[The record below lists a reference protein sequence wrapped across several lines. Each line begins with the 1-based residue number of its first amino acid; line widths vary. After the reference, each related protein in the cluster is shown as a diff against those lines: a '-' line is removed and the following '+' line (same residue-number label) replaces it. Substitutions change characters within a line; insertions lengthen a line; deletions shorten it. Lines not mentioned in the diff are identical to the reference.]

1 MHKQTTTARATRTPP
16 NKKVNK
22 LTMAVHVRYLSNR
35 AQVSM
40 LINHAGC
47 WKNTR
52 RIRKSRA
59 AGE

>member
-22 LTMAVHVRYLSNR
+22 LTMAVHVRYLSNT

-40 LINHAGC
+40 LINQREMLEKHE
-47 WKNTR
+47 KN
-52 RIRKSRA
+52 S
-59 AGE
+59 